1 MGFYIRK
8 SFQIGPIRINLSKSG
23 LGLSFGTR
31 GARIGTGPR
40 GPYLFF
46 GRAGLYFRKSLH
58 WLARPNR
65 RGRRRP

>member
-8 SFQIGPIRINLSKSG
+8 SFRIGPIRINLSKAG

-31 GARIGTGPR
+31 GARLGTGPR
-40 GPYLFF
+40 GPYLSL
-46 GRAGLYFRKSLH
+46 GRAGLYFRKSLR
-58 WLARPNR
+58 WLAQPSR